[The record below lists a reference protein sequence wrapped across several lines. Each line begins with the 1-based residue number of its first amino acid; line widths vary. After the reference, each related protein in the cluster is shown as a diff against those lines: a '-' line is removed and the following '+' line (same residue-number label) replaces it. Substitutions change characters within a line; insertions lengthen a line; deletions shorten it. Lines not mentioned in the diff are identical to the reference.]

1 MRVWREGGKAEEEA
15 VCELCCCFLQLCHD
29 GLAHQTPSCI
39 QESPKKMRI
48 PATHQLL
55 GVGCDT
61 RGVHAMF
68 SARSLVRY
76 LQFNLNT
83 GKQSQDSPFSEL
95 ISQYL
100 LRQGPPM
107 QLVPVN
113 LSLLLLLDRDG
124 GLYPLARDIGGGMK
138 DLPLLVSSYSG
149 VQLRG
154 IRTELNWKVVFQWE
168 GVCVCTSP
176 KQTTACAVTELFHAC
191 SLQGLHG
198 ILGSLFSPSVNRNV
212 GQRKQFRW

>member
-1 MRVWREGGKAEEEA
+1 MRVWREGGRVGEEA

-39 QESPKKMRI
+39 QESPKKMRV

-76 LQFNLNT
+76 MQFNLNT

-138 DLPLLVSSYSG
+138 DLPLLVRSCSG

-154 IRTELNWKVVFQWE
+154 IRTELESCFPM
-168 GVCVCTSP
+168 GRGLCVYMYFP
-176 KQTTACAVTELFHAC
+176 
-191 SLQGLHG
+191 
-198 ILGSLFSPSVNRNV
+198 
-212 GQRKQFRW
+212 

>member
-1 MRVWREGGKAEEEA
+1 MRVWREGGEMGEET
-15 VCELCCCFLQLCHD
+15 VCVQVRELCCSFLQLCHD
-29 GLAHQTPSCI
+29 GLAHQTPTCI
-39 QESPKKMRI
+39 QESPKKLRI

-55 GVGCDT
+55 GMGCDT
-61 RGVHAMF
+61 RGVHAMS
-68 SARSLVRY
+68 SARSLVHY

-95 ISQYL
+95 VSQYL

-124 GLYPLARDIGGGMK
+124 GLYPLARDVGGGMK

-149 VQLRG
+149 VQFQGYVLN
-154 IRTELNWKVVFQWE
+154 RTELKYFFNRPMGRDLK
-168 GVCVCTSP
+168 
-176 KQTTACAVTELFHAC
+176 
-191 SLQGLHG
+191 LQLQVHE
-198 ILGSLFSPSVNRNV
+198 
-212 GQRKQFRW
+212 

>member
-1 MRVWREGGKAEEEA
+1 MRRGGRRGWELVISEGVEGGRKEA

-39 QESPKKMRI
+39 QESPKKMRV

-76 LQFNLNT
+76 MQFNLNT

-138 DLPLLVSSYSG
+138 DLPLLVRSCSG

-154 IRTELNWKVVFQWE
+154 IRTELESCFPM
-168 GVCVCTSP
+168 GRGLCVYMYFP
-176 KQTTACAVTELFHAC
+176 
-191 SLQGLHG
+191 
-198 ILGSLFSPSVNRNV
+198 
-212 GQRKQFRW
+212 